1 LRYHEQGTLK
11 DKGSSEKIKQM
22 SMNLLETSKRLAE
35 LVEEE
40 ARRMNVPVTISV
52 VDIHGNIVLK
62 QRMQGAPL
70 LSIEMSERKAYTSAL
85 LRMRTEEMTPLVQPG
100 QPLYTLTS
108 VAGGRYVALGGG
120 IPLRA
125 AEEVVA
131 GVGVSGGTTE
141 QDISIVEAAFRRLVA
156 TG

>member
-1 LRYHEQGTLK
+1 
-11 DKGSSEKIKQM
+11 M

-40 ARRMNVPVTISV
+40 ARRINVPVTVSV

-125 AEEVVA
+125 DQEVVA
-131 GVGVSGGTTE
+131 GIGVSGGTTE
-141 QDISIVEAAFRRLVA
+141 QDITIVEAAFRRFVV
-156 TG
+156 TD

>member
-1 LRYHEQGTLK
+1 
-11 DKGSSEKIKQM
+11 
-22 SMNLLETSKRLAE
+22 MNLLETSKRLAE
-35 LVEEE
+35 LVEQE

-62 QRMQGAPL
+62 QRMPGAPL

-120 IPLRA
+120 VPLRA
-125 AEEVVA
+125 GEEFVA
-131 GVGVSGGTTE
+131 GGGGRGGSPRHE
-141 QDISIVEAAFRRLVA
+141 VQRVE

>member
-1 LRYHEQGTLK
+1 
-11 DKGSSEKIKQM
+11 
-22 SMNLLETSKRLAE
+22 MNLLETSKRLAE

-62 QRMQGAPL
+62 QRMTGAPL
-70 LSIEMSERKAYTSAL
+70 ISIEMSERKAYTSAL
-85 LRMRTEEMTPLVQPG
+85 LRMRTEEITPLVQPG

-120 IPLRA
+120 VPLRA
-125 AEEVVA
+125 GEEFVA

-141 QDISIVEAAFRRLVA
+141 QDIMIVEAAFRRF
-156 TG
+156 GGR

>member
-1 LRYHEQGTLK
+1 
-11 DKGSSEKIKQM
+11 
-22 SMNLLETSKRLAE
+22 MNLLETSKRLAE

-62 QRMQGAPL
+62 QRMTGAPL
-70 LSIEMSERKAYTSAL
+70 ISIEMSERKAYTSASV
-85 LRMRTEEMTPLVQPG
+85 RMRTADMTPLAQPG

-120 IPLRA
+120 VPLRA
-125 AEEVVA
+125 GEEVVA

-141 QDISIVEAAFRRLVA
+141 QDIMIVEAAYQRLS
-156 TG
+156 GFP

>member
-1 LRYHEQGTLK
+1 
-11 DKGSSEKIKQM
+11 
-22 SMNLLETSKRLAE
+22 MNLLETSKRLAE

-52 VDIHGNIVLK
+52 IDIHGNIVLK
-62 QRMQGAPL
+62 QRMTGAPL
-70 LSIEMSERKAYTSAL
+70 ISIEMSERKAYTSAS
-85 LRMRTEEMTPLVQPG
+85 LRMRTADMTPLAQPG

-120 IPLRA
+120 VPLRA
-125 AEEVVA
+125 GEEVVA

-141 QDISIVEAAFRRLVA
+141 QDIMIVEAAYQRLS
-156 TG
+156 GFP

>member
-1 LRYHEQGTLK
+1 
-11 DKGSSEKIKQM
+11 
-22 SMNLLETSKRLAE
+22 MNLLETSKRLAE

-100 QPLYTLTS
+100 QSLYTLTS

-120 IPLRA
+120 VPLRA
-125 AEEVVA
+125 GEEVVA

-141 QDISIVEAAFRRLVA
+141 QDISIVEAAFRRLVV
-156 TG
+156 TR

>member
-1 LRYHEQGTLK
+1 
-11 DKGSSEKIKQM
+11 
-22 SMNLLETSKRLAE
+22 MNLLEISKRLSE

-40 ARRMNVPVTISV
+40 ARRLSVPVTISV

-62 QRMQGAPL
+62 QRMPGAAL
-70 LSIEMSERKAYTSAL
+70 ISIEMSERKAYTSAL
-85 LRMRTEEMTPLVQPG
+85 LRMRTAELTPLVQPG

-120 IPLRA
+120 VPLRDG
-125 AEEVVA
+125 EECVA

-141 QDISIVEAAFRRLVA
+141 QDVGIIEAAFRRF
-156 TG
+156 TMPT

>member
-1 LRYHEQGTLK
+1 
-11 DKGSSEKIKQM
+11 
-22 SMNLLETSKRLAE
+22 MNLLETSKRLAQ

-40 ARRMNVPVTISV
+40 SRRINVPVTISV

-70 LSIEMSERKAYTSAL
+70 LSIEISERKAYTSAL
-85 LRMRTEEMTPLVQPG
+85 LRMRTEAMTPLVQPG

-120 IPLRA
+120 IPLLA
-125 AEEVVA
+125 GEEVVA

-141 QDISIVEAAFRRLVA
+141 QDITIVEAAFRRLGSVS
-156 TG
+156 

>member
-1 LRYHEQGTLK
+1 
-11 DKGSSEKIKQM
+11 
-22 SMNLLETSKRLAE
+22 MNLLETSKRFAQ

-40 ARRMNVPVTISV
+40 ARRIDVPVTISV
-52 VDIHGNIVLK
+52 VDMHGNIVLK
-62 QRMQGAPL
+62 QRMDGAPV

-85 LRMRTEEMTPLVQPG
+85 LRMRTAELTSLVQPG

-108 VAGGRYVALGGG
+108 AAGGRYVALGAG

-125 AEEVVA
+125 GGEFVA

-141 QDISIVEAAFRRLVA
+141 QDVIIAEAALRRLEV
-156 TG
+156 GE

>member
-1 LRYHEQGTLK
+1 
-11 DKGSSEKIKQM
+11 M

-40 ARRMNVPVTISV
+40 SRRINVPVTISV

-70 LSIEMSERKAYTSAL
+70 LSVEISERKAYTSAL
-85 LRMRTEEMTPLVQPG
+85 LRMRTAEMTPLVQPG

-120 IPLRA
+120 VPLLA
-125 AEEVVA
+125 GKEVVA

-141 QDISIVEAAFRRLVA
+141 QDVSIVEAAFRRFSTV
-156 TG
+156 G

>member
-1 LRYHEQGTLK
+1 
-11 DKGSSEKIKQM
+11 
-22 SMNLLETSKRLAE
+22 MNLLETSKRLAE

-40 ARRMNVPVTISV
+40 ARLMNVPVTISV

-85 LRMRTEEMTPLVQPG
+85 LRMGTEEMTPLVQPG

-120 IPLRA
+120 VPLRA
-125 AEEVVA
+125 DEEVVA

-141 QDISIVEAAFRRLVA
+141 QDISIVEAAFRRLVV
-156 TG
+156 TR

>member
-1 LRYHEQGTLK
+1 
-11 DKGSSEKIKQM
+11 
-22 SMNLLETSKRLAE
+22 MNLLEISKRLAE

-40 ARRMNVPVTISV
+40 ARRLNVPVTISV

-85 LRMRTEEMTPLVQPG
+85 LRMRTEEITPLVQPG

-120 IPLRA
+120 VPLQA
-125 AEEVVA
+125 DEEVVA

>member
-1 LRYHEQGTLK
+1 
-11 DKGSSEKIKQM
+11 
-22 SMNLLETSKRLAE
+22 MNLLETSKRLAE

-52 VDIHGNIVLK
+52 IDIHGNIVLK
-62 QRMQGAPL
+62 QRMTGAPL
-70 LSIEMSERKAYTSAL
+70 ISIEMSERKAYTSAS
-85 LRMRTEEMTPLVQPG
+85 LRMRTADMTPLAQPG

-120 IPLRA
+120 VPLRA
-125 AEEVVA
+125 GEEVVA

-141 QDISIVEAAFRRLVA
+141 QDIMIVEAAYQRLR
-156 TG
+156 GFP

>member
-1 LRYHEQGTLK
+1 
-11 DKGSSEKIKQM
+11 
-22 SMNLLETSKRLAE
+22 MNLLETSKRLAE

-62 QRMQGAPL
+62 QRMTGAPL
-70 LSIEMSERKAYTSAL
+70 ISIEMSERKAYTSAS
-85 LRMRTEEMTPLVQPG
+85 LRMRTADMTPLAQPG

-120 IPLRA
+120 VPLRA
-125 AEEVVA
+125 GEEVVA

-141 QDISIVEAAFRRLVA
+141 QDIMIVEAAYQRLS
-156 TG
+156 GFP